1 MSQSGIGGGTADW
14 FELTNFGSGAV
25 DITGYKFDDGSFNL
39 AAAVSLQG
47 VTSIAAGQ
55 SVVCLETAV
64 ASPSDA
70 IAAFR
75 TFWGNIDSVV
85 IGSYSGSGISFSSG
99 GDGVSLFD
107 AGGSEV
113 TRNSFGA
120 ATTGSSFGF
129 DPTTSTF
136 GAVSANGSFG
146 AFTSASSTA
155 NVGSP
160 GIIPEPS
167 TYAALVG
174 RSGPRRCGPAP
185 PPRLNRRSLP
195 RRISAGSSRA
205 GFFASTRS
213 ALHSFGNNSAS
224 RSSRSTSRAISS
236 TAARTVAGAARST
249 PAFFSR
255 SIGWSLPPLRG
266 SSR

>member
-1 MSQSGIGGGTADW
+1 MKHTAYSLLRSAFVAVVATAATAQAQLRFTEVMSQSGIGGGTADW

-55 SVVCLETAV
+55 SVVFLETAV

-99 GDGVSLFD
+99 GDGLSLFD
-107 AGGSEV
+107 AGRSLV
-113 TRNSFGA
+113 TAESFGA
-120 ATTGSSFGF
+120 ATTGFSFGF
-129 DPTTSTF
+129 NPTTSTF
-136 GAVSANGSFG
+136 GAESANGSFG
-146 AFTSASSTA
+146 GFTSAGSPT

-160 GIIPEPS
+160 GAIPEPS

-174 RSGPRRCGPAP
+174 ALALAGVALRR
-185 PPRLNRRSLP
+185 RR
-195 RRISAGSSRA
+195 A
-205 GFFASTRS
+205 
-213 ALHSFGNNSAS
+213 
-224 RSSRSTSRAISS
+224 
-236 TAARTVAGAARST
+236 
-249 PAFFSR
+249 
-255 SIGWSLPPLRG
+255 
-266 SSR
+266 